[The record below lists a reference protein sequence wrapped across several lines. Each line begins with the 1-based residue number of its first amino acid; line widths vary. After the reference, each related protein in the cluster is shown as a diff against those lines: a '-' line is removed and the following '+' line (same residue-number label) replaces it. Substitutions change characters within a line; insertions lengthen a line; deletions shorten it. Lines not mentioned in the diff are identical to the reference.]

1 MPEEVHTHSQLA
13 MDTAHVIADIYHIAV
28 YDNSPNLKCFSI
40 FLIHSSIQPLKRILH
55 SLSCGKHKV
64 LKRVSATDSTAASI
78 PGEKEKA
85 SGGLIKTTDSF
96 IFNSTFR

>member
-1 MPEEVHTHSQLA
+1 
-13 MDTAHVIADIYHIAV
+13 MDVSHLIADIYHIAA
-28 YDNSPNLKCFSI
+28 YCNSNLNCYSPQSFLLYFST
-40 FLIHSSIQPLKRILH
+40 QPLKRILH

-64 LKRVSATDSTAASI
+64 LKRISATDSTAAAV

-96 IFNSTFR
+96 IFNATFR

>member
-13 MDTAHVIADIYHIAV
+13 MDTAHVIADIHHIAV
-28 YDNSPNLKCFSI
+28 YDNSNLKCFSI

-64 LKRVSATDSTAASI
+64 LKRVSATDGTAASI